1 MATKK
6 QQESNVAV
14 MDPPAMTA
22 GTISQMTAGTAD
34 QSTVYSQQ
42 STPEQWAAYYQQ
54 LAQQQAQQQSGQQ
67 ILYIPQPP
75 LIPAQQPAPPPEVT
89 PLAAPSANVS
99 TTTVTTPATHFS
111 GPVSSGLVGVG
122 QNGFAVL
129 CKRWDFDVTKGP
141 IPANITVNLPPSPAS
156 NSLLLDCRRLVT
168 TATDTVLNLTIGS
181 TLNGTDLMALQT
193 INLAGNSA
201 PVQIV
206 PLSPTPKTFYL
217 NFANATTPPTVG
229 KFSVLVIYART

>member
-141 IPANITVNLPPSPAS
+141 VPANITVNLPPSPAS

-193 INLAGNSA
+193 INLVGNQA